1 MDSSLLAARILY
13 VIMWVIF
20 IILIITIVSSIIALV
35 KIDVTEYTVISEK
48 IPDSFNDYKI
58 LQLSDLHNAKLGK
71 NNSKIL
77 KEIEKIKPDIIVMTG
92 DMINTNSKSYDN
104 FFELAKEIT
113 KNYTTYY
120 IMGNHEQRLEWKKQF
135 EFLRQLKNIG
145 VNVLENTDVTI
156 YKNSENINLYG
167 LKQPVSSYKNALKN
181 NTPTNFSLEDMSK
194 IFPAVNEKEF
204 NILLSHSPFD
214 FDIFSTWGADL
225 TLSGHVHGGLIRLP
239 FIGGVLSPERT
250 FFPKYDAGEYVIGDS
265 KMIVCRGLGNGTL
278 PIRIFNNPEI
288 CVITLKNK

>member
-58 LQLSDLHNAKLGK
+58 LQLSDLHNAKIGK

-77 KEIEKIKPDIIVMTG
+77 KEIEKIKPDIVVMTG
-92 DMINTNSKSYDN
+92 DMINTNSKNYDN

-120 IMGNHEQRLEWKKQF
+120 IMGNHEQQ
-135 EFLRQLKNIG
+135 IG
-145 VNVLENTDVTI
+145 R
-156 YKNSENINLYG
+156 
-167 LKQPVSSYKNALKN
+167 A
-181 NTPTNFSLEDMSK
+181 
-194 IFPAVNEKEF
+194 
-204 NILLSHSPFD
+204 
-214 FDIFSTWGADL
+214 
-225 TLSGHVHGGLIRLP
+225 HV
-239 FIGGVLSPERT
+239 
-250 FFPKYDAGEYVIGDS
+250 
-265 KMIVCRGLGNGTL
+265 
-278 PIRIFNNPEI
+278 
-288 CVITLKNK
+288 